1 MKRSKMQM
9 TACVLTGALILGGA
23 SMNVSATATSTSTA
37 GMSAYTSNILSAS
50 VNPIAGV
57 AVALN
62 QNLSTSAEDEILA
75 QAEVKM
81 NETPTVASEYED
93 VAVAQVNNFVNV
105 RAEANTDSDVVGKL
119 YDKNAAFV
127 SETVT
132 AEDGDWYRIQSGNV
146 DGYVKAEFVVVGDED
161 LARSVSRRVAT
172 VNTETLRVRT
182 DASED
187 ASILGLVPME
197 DDLTVTDES
206 IDGWVGVS
214 IEEGNGYV
222 SSEYVTL
229 STEYTYAESKAEEE
243 ARLAREEA
251 AREAARNAA
260 RKSSAAS
267 SSSSSSSS
275 SSKSYSAPSGSD
287 GQAVVNYAAQFV
299 GNPYKY
305 GGTSLTEGA
314 DCSGFVMSVYAAF
327 GVSLPHS
334 SKAMRSVGYGVSTD
348 EMQPGDIVCYSGH
361 VAIYAG
367 NDTIVHASTPS
378 TGIKYSSPVGYK
390 TILAVRRIF

>member
-1 MKRSKMQM
+1 MKRRTMQM
-9 TACVLTGALILGGA
+9 AACVLTGAMILGSA
-23 SMNVSATATSTSTA
+23 SVSATATSTAGISTYA
-37 GMSAYTSNILSAS
+37 SNILSATI
-50 VNPIAGV
+50 NPTAGV
-57 AVALN
+57 AVALS
-62 QNLSTSAEDEILA
+62 QNLSTSAEDQILA
-75 QAEVKM
+75 TAQIMM
-81 NETPTVASEYED
+81 NETPTVTSEYED
-93 VAVAQVNNFVNV
+93 VAVARVNNFVNV
-105 RAEANTDSDVVGKL
+105 RAESNTESEVVGKL

-127 SETVT
+127 LETVT

-146 DGYVKAEFVVVGDED
+146 DGFVKAEFVVVGDEE

-182 DASED
+182 EPNED

-206 IDGWVGVS
+206 VDGWVGVS

-251 AREAARNAA
+251 AREAARAAA
-260 RKSSAAS
+260 RKSTS

-275 SSKSYSAPSGSD
+275 ASSDKTYSAPSGAD

-305 GGTSLTEGA
+305 GGTSLTDGA

-334 SKAMRSVGYGVSTD
+334 SKSMRSVGYGVSVE

-361 VAIYAG
+361 VAIYVG
-367 NDTIVHASTPS
+367 NDTIIHASTPS